1 MFKDANEAEQA
12 ERDQDTDCARID
24 AAIRLG
30 EQEIAALGDRQ
41 LDPDEMRKEWSA
53 IRDRTIVVIR
63 DARHNVV
70 NRADEAKATERWMI
84 EKLMQES
91 DEKAL
96 CEFSVM
102 LKEVPTKALID
113 YLRYLIQIGD
123 RARIQ
128 SVREVFAA
136 RKDRQLYDVAFMKM
150 WAQSALSEYGELGG
164 RLSRIYHSADKID
177 ARVADL
183 FCAYG
188 PRSGVLTARQDCQ

>member
-1 MFKDANEAEQA
+1 MFNAAEAEQA
-12 ERDQDTDCARID
+12 ERDQDADCARID

-30 EQEIAALGDRQ
+30 EQEIAALENQQ
-41 LDPDEMRKEWSA
+41 LDPDEMRKQWSA

-63 DARHNVV
+63 DVRHNVV
-70 NRADEAKATERWMI
+70 NRAKEAKATERWMT

-91 DEKAL
+91 EKKVL
-96 CEFSVM
+96 CEFSIM
-102 LKEVPTKALID
+102 LKEVPTKDLVD

-136 RKDRQLYDVAFMKM
+136 RKDRQSYDVTFSRML
-150 WAQSALSEYGELGG
+150 AQFALAECGELGE
-164 RLSRIYHSADKID
+164 RLSRICHSADNVD

-183 FCAYG
+183 FCAFG
-188 PRSGVLTARQDCQ
+188 HRSHAPTPRQST